1 MDRQGSSENR
11 YILGYGQEVMDMH
24 NWRSAQSCA
33 AHLLPHLGAGFRIL
47 DFGCGNGSI
56 SMGLA
61 SAVAPGE
68 LHGIDREESV
78 IELARSAAAAGGHA
92 NANFHVGELTELPF
106 EDAFFDAAHCHTVL
120 LYVPDTQ
127 AALTEIKR
135 VLKPGG
141 ILSCRERIS
150 ASSFF
155 EPNAADSWA
164 VLERMLS
171 ASGTHPQMGKEL
183 KGAFHEAGFTSI
195 RASASFD
202 FFGTPEEIDMLHGFL
217 EQWLFSPY
225 VLEMVTAR
233 GGGDATR
240 WREQW
245 VGALE
250 EWRNDPGAM
259 GSLRHGGV
267 YRLQARSS
275 VVATETRCRGERR
288 EIAASAGMNP
298 LP

>member
-1 MDRQGSSENR
+1 MDRQGSRENR
-11 YILGYGQEVMDMH
+11 YILGYSQEVMDMH
-24 NWRSAQSCA
+24 NWRSAESCA
-33 AHLLPHLGAGFRIL
+33 AHLLPHLEAGFRIL

-61 SAVAPGE
+61 NAVAPGE
-68 LHGIDREESV
+68 LHGIDRDKSV
-78 IELARSAAAAGGHA
+78 IELARSSAAAGGHT
-92 NANFHVGELTELPF
+92 NASFHVGELTELPF
-106 EDAFFDAAHCHTVL
+106 EDGFFDAAHCHTVL
-120 LYVPDTQ
+120 IYVPDTQ

-141 ILSCRERIS
+141 ILSCRERIV

-164 VLERMLS
+164 VWERMFS
-171 ASGTHPQMGKEL
+171 GSGTHPQMGKEL
-183 KGAFHEAGFTSI
+183 KGAFHEAGFTNI

-202 FFGTPEEIDMLHGFL
+202 FFSTPDEIDMLHGFL

-233 GGGDATR
+233 GGDATQ

-245 VGALE
+245 VSALG

-259 GSLRHGGV
+259 G
-267 YRLQARSS
+267 AF
-275 VVATETRCRGERR
+275 AMGEC
-288 EIAASAGMNP
+288 IGYKP
-298 LP
+298 